1 MHAHEFIVATNQK
14 LDYATRVRARDQR
27 LRDRPRRARLSR
39 IPPTNDGAFME
50 PSGRNQWQSVA
61 SRPALENGEN
71 KRNPLPPAA
80 TGCVRRSMVSRASAV
95 GCHPLQ
101 EVPSL
106 KGRRSI
112 SLENAKSREPEGS
125 QDLTARL

>member
-61 SRPALENGEN
+61 SRP
-71 KRNPLPPAA
+71 P
-80 TGCVRRSMVSRASAV
+80 
-95 GCHPLQ
+95 
-101 EVPSL
+101 
-106 KGRRSI
+106 
-112 SLENAKSREPEGS
+112 
-125 QDLTARL
+125 